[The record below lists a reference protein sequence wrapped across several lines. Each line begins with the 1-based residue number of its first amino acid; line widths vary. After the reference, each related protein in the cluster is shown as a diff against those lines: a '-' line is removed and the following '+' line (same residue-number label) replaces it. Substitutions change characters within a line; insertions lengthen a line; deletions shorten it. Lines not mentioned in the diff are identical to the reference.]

1 MLNRSFLPK
10 IIIAELMGIGATD
23 QLQQTF
29 SKPAGTDG
37 VRDIH
42 GIWRLRK

>member
-1 MLNRSFLPK
+1 MLNRSCLPK
-10 IIIAELMGIGATD
+10 IIIDELKGIGATY

-37 VRDIH
+37 VRDVN
-42 GIWRLRK
+42 GLWGLRE